1 MRKVLYF
8 IQVPPPVHGVST
20 INKYVLES
28 EIINENIE
36 KKLLEIKFSDSI
48 DELTHF
54 SFAKFFK
61 FVKLFFRL
69 LKSLFKFKPNFV
81 YFSIMPVGKGFY
93 RDFIYVL
100 LMKMF
105 RAKIIF
111 HLHNSGIND
120 KKHGFFKSKM
130 YHWVFDNSFIIH
142 LSDGLLEK
150 EISPLN
156 LKNTKVFAVSNGV
169 EENTH
174 IFDRISH
181 NHIINLLFVSNLFPE
196 KGLMV
201 LLNAFLMVF
210 QKHKNI
216 HLHIVGSTPNNR
228 YKTEVLEFILNHG
241 LHEHVTIHDFANE
254 LEKAKLYTNSD
265 IFVFP
270 TLNDTWGLVNLEAMQ
285 FSLPIISTFE
295 GAIPEYIQ
303 NGENGV
309 LVEKNNIEQLSE
321 KINLLIENENLRKEI
336 GQKGRENYQKNYTK
350 LSFENNMKKTFNEIM
365 LNN

>member
-1 MRKVLYF
+1 MKKVLYF
-8 IQVPPPVHGVST
+8 IQVPPPIHGVSI

-28 EIINENIE
+28 EIINENID

-61 FVKLFFRL
+61 FINIFFSL
-69 LKSLFKFKPNFV
+69 LKLLLKFKPNFV

-93 RDFIYVL
+93 RDFFYVL
-100 LMKMF
+100 LIKTF
-105 RAKIIF
+105 GTKIIF
-111 HLHNSGIND
+111 HLHNGGIND
-120 KKHGFFKSKM
+120 EKHTYIKSKM

-142 LSDGLLEK
+142 LSEGLLEK
-150 EISPLN
+150 EISPLK
-156 LKNTKVFAVSNGV
+156 LKNSKVFAVSNGV
-169 EENTH
+169 EENIH

-181 NHIINLLFVSNLFPE
+181 NHIVNLLFVSNIFPE

-216 HLHIVGSTPNNR
+216 HLHIVGSTPNIH
-228 YKTEVLEFILNHG
+228 YKTEILEFILNNG

-254 LEKAKLYTNSD
+254 LEKAKLFTNSD

-303 NGENGV
+303 NGENGI
-309 LVEKNNIEQLSE
+309 LVEKNNVFQLCE
-321 KINLLIENENLRKEI
+321 KINLLIENEALRKKI
-336 GQKGRENYQKNYTK
+336 GEKGNKNYLKNYTK

-365 LNN
+365 LNH